1 MRYGCFKIILAVFV
15 FSGIFT
21 ATNSFADQ
29 QYGRLSAYMRTPTP
43 YYLGNPKLILP
54 KTNISSRTA
63 RNATVQ
69 TSERRAYPYGYFGA
83 QTRPYSTKSAGYYG
97 DYTQTSYG
105 RGY

>member
-1 MRYGCFKIILAVFV
+1 MRYGCFKIVLAVFV
-15 FSGIFT
+15 FGGIFT

-43 YYLGNPKLILP
+43 YYMGNPKLILP
-54 KTNISSRTA
+54 KANISSRTA

-83 QTRPYSTKSAGYYG
+83 QTRPYSTKSAGYYN